1 MFWVTRIFELLSAT
15 KKLND
20 AKPHVMT
27 AVGNLTMLMLLSIF
41 GALLAAF
48 MLSALLCLIYLQIIA
63 AGGTVLISALITA
76 ALTLAILLTAGLCAS
91 AAFRRTQVAVE
102 HAFHSQAPIF
112 APVVNKLSDVAG
124 AFISGLRTSHGIA
137 HGPDKKRKR
146 RQP

>member
-27 AVGNLTMLMLLSIF
+27 AVGSLTVVMLLTVF
-41 GALLAAF
+41 GALLAAL
-48 MLSALLCLIYLQIIA
+48 MLSALLCLIYLQIVS

-76 ALTLAILLTAGLCAS
+76 ALTSAILLAAGLWAT

-102 HAFHSQAPIF
+102 RAFHSQAPIV
-112 APVVNKLSDVAG
+112 APVVNKVSDVAG
-124 AFISGLRTSHGIA
+124 AFISGLRTSRSNT
-137 HGPDKKRKR
+137 HGPDKGRKKR
-146 RQP
+146 QA